1 VSDID
6 SRAKLYA
13 HAESH
18 RIGVEIASG
27 PRRSDA
33 EYKLLFEEMLAS
45 AFRIGY
51 AAGAEAM
58 AKESAVEVYRKRERK
73 L

>member
-1 VSDID
+1 VSDVD
-6 SRAKLYA
+6 DRAKLYA

-27 PRRSDA
+27 PHRSDA
-33 EYKLLFEEMLAS
+33 EYRLLFEEMLAS

-51 AAGAEAM
+51 AAGEDDAR
-58 AKESAVEVYRKRERK
+58 YRHGHTRTAARRK
-73 L
+73 